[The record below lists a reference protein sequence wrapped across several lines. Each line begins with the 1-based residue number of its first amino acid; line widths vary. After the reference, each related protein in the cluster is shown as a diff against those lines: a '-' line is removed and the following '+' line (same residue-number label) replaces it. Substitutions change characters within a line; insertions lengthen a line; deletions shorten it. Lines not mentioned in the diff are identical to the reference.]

1 MSRVQT
7 PTQPRQQAPPPTKEI
22 DPETPLLDTML
33 LAAVGKLEKT
43 SSVIGKQLEDPALSR
58 MPHSLMKG
66 LAIERLRR
74 AITPEIAKILMNLM
88 NTKHGFKTDKGPK
101 QKKAEAMQPYQLEVV
116 MDCAI
121 AALLDG
127 VLWAG
132 NQFNIIAGEC
142 YITREGWLY
151 KLQTLPGFS
160 DMDVSPGVPKY
171 DNGKCYV
178 RFGGTYLFNGVNR
191 ELKDPAGV
199 PGIPLPIRM
208 DQYSSE
214 DQILGKA
221 WSKGLRHIYRTL
233 TGTTQTISVSDDPPD
248 EIIEQIA
255 EGRITDQ
262 QEADLNELIGEHG
275 ASALLIRDAFRLT
288 NGERLLLSD
297 FAACVKRIK
306 DGDFSGTS
314 KASGRPPNEEPG
326 LRSSGRPPH
335 DFSADDVEQAIADAG
350 VEPRVFLAGYDVKR
364 AADLTQEQ
372 RRAIMSDLART
383 IGEDGAA

>member
-7 PTQPRQQAPPPTKEI
+7 QSPTQPRQQAPAKEI
-22 DPETPLLDTML
+22 DPETPLLDNML
-33 LAAVGKLEKT
+33 LAAIGKLEKT

-58 MPHSLMKG
+58 MQHSLMQG
-66 LAIERLRR
+66 LAIERIKR

-88 NTKHGFKTDKGPK
+88 NTKHGFATDKGPK
-101 QKKAEAMQPYQLEVV
+101 QKKPENQQVYQTEIVI
-116 MDCAI
+116 DCAV

-132 NQFNIIAGEC
+132 NQFNIIAGGP
-142 YITREGWLY
+142 YITRWGWLY
-151 KLQTLPGFS
+151 KLQNLPGFS
-160 DMDVSPGVPKY
+160 DMNVAPGVPKY
-171 DNGKCYV
+171 DNGKCFV
-178 RFGGTYLFNGVNR
+178 RFGGTFVFNGVKHT
-191 ELKDPAGV
+191 LTDPAGV
-199 PGIPLPIRM
+199 PGIPLPIKM
-208 DQYSSE
+208 DAYSSE

-233 TGTTQTISVSDDPPD
+233 TNSTQTITGDDPPE

-350 VEPRVFLAGYDVKR
+350 LEARVFLAGYDVKR
-364 AADLTQEQ
+364 AADLSQEQ